1 MKNKHLFLLALTGFV
16 TCNTWAQSVNFHQ
29 RNGIVRFMDYAEM
42 DSINF
47 SDDETFASFYMGNS
61 IVTYPL
67 QQIDSL
73 TFNCNVSSA
82 KAFPDGTEFKDLVTN
97 SVSPVYTNNGEDTEE
112 IYSQTKTIV
121 ITYNGSSA
129 SVNTSVEGVD
139 ISISGA
145 DVTVKSTKGKVRYRL
160 TGTTQNGSFKMLAN
174 DEVTEENKKFVLEFK
189 DANITNL
196 DGPAINIQSGKSVY
210 VNIASGTT
218 NYLKDGTMYF
228 GPEGEDRKGTFF
240 SEGQLIIDGSGTLNI
255 TSYGG
260 HGLCSDDYIHLRK
273 TCGTIN
279 INSAKDGINTKD
291 HLIMLGGTVNITA
304 QDDGVTVSEG
314 FVGMYGGELR
324 INSVDNGISA
334 DYSANDT
341 THIDILGGYTEI
353 NTTGPKGHAIATS
366 GKLNISNAVI
376 KADAK
381 GAASKAVSA
390 DLDIT
395 IADSYLKLQTS
406 GNPLYDDAEADYSS
420 AAGIR
425 AKSSLAVS
433 KSEIAILSSGEG
445 GKGINAIG
453 NVTLNESNIT
463 VVTEGNSFSN
473 GTENVRPRAIDAG
486 SLTIQGNN
494 LLNVASSHAAIY
506 TEQDL
511 NISGGETFAFS
522 TDNSVKCINVKGNTN
537 HTGGLFMRSIGK

>member
-1 MKNKHLFLLALTGFV
+1 MNLKQILLFSLIFLSINSF
-16 TCNTWAQSVNFHQ
+16 AQNINFHQ
-29 RNGIVRFMDYAEM
+29 SNGMTRFQDYSEM

-47 SDDETFASFYMGNS
+47 SEDEKFVSFFSGDVVAS
-61 IVTYPL
+61 YPL
-67 QQIDSL
+67 TMIDSL
-73 TFNCNVSSA
+73 TFNMPIATAEQFPSA
-82 KAFPDGTEFKDLVTN
+82 TEFKDEILN
-97 SVSPVYTNNGEDTEE
+97 DFDHLISFNGEDTEE
-112 IYSQTKTIV
+112 IYSQEKTII

-129 SVNTSVEGVD
+129 SVNTSVEDVD

-145 DVTVKSTKGKVRYRL
+145 DVTVKSTKGKVKYRL
-160 TGTTQNGSFKMLAN
+160 TGTTQDGSFKMLAN

-210 VNIASGTT
+210 VTIASGTN

-376 KADAK
+376 KADVK
-381 GAASKAVSA
+381 GVASKAVSA
-390 DLDIT
+390 NLDIT

-425 AKSSLAVS
+425 AKSALAVS

-463 VVTEGNSFSN
+463 VVTEGDSFSD

-486 SLTIQGNN
+486 SLTISGNN
-494 LLNVASSHAAIY
+494 ILKVSSAHAAIY

-511 NISGGETFAFS
+511 TISGGETFAFS
-522 TDNSVKCINVKGNTN
+522 EDSTVKSINVKGSKN
-537 HTGGLFMRSIGK
+537 HIGGLFMHSVGK